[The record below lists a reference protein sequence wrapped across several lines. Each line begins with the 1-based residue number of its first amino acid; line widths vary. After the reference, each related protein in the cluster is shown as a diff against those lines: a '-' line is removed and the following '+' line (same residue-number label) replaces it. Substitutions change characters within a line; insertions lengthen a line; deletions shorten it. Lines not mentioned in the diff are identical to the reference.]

1 MTEPTNGLPEP
12 RTLFRSPPRA
22 ARDTPMSST
31 AQDVVT
37 EAVAAQS
44 TVDLCSKHAVRR
56 ALSRVLDD
64 VWRAGTRGL
73 RSGGLANVQAVLR
86 IVGEAARAG
95 SYTQEQVAE
104 VAKLIVSLDDDSL
117 SDDDDD
123 PRQVVFDPAT
133 GARLPTP
140 IPSPVAVP
148 PVQLSLPQELL
159 DSLRAGK
166 DKDADKGRREA
177 ANGDAQ
183 GPGGLVGWPSIE

>member
-1 MTEPTNGLPEP
+1 MTEPNGLPEP

-37 EAVAAQS
+37 EAVAAQP

-95 SYTQEQVAE
+95 AYTQEQ
-104 VAKLIVSLDDDSL
+104 
-117 SDDDDD
+117 
-123 PRQVVFDPAT
+123 
-133 GARLPTP
+133 ARLPAT
-140 IPSPVAVP
+140 VP
-148 PVQLSLPQELL
+148 ALWALIGLILILLVHLHPEVDPLLLTAGLWPSLPCVVAALRRPLL
-159 DSLRAGK
+159 RGQ
-166 DKDADKGRREA
+166 RH
-177 ANGDAQ
+177 Q
-183 GPGGLVGWPSIE
+183 P